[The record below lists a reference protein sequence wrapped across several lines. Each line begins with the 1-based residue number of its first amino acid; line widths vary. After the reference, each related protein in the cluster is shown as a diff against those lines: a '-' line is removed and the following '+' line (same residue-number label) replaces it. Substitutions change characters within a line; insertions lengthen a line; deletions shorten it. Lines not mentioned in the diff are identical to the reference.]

1 MGTQYL
7 NYKNIIKDFSSLPK
21 YYVICQGTRNSD
33 TIDLFKP
40 HKSAK
45 FLASSEIWRI
55 FSVLYNLWR
64 TDFDIHSIP
73 I

>member
-1 MGTQYL
+1 MGTQYF
-7 NYKNIIKDFSSLPK
+7 NYKNIIKIFSSLPK

-45 FLASSEIWRI
+45 FLASSEI
-55 FSVLYNLWR
+55 
-64 TDFDIHSIP
+64 
-73 I
+73 